1 MGKFLD
7 FVAFSYVV
15 DRSCRLKQPR
25 VAGRSVPVGLT
36 RLSLARPVAIVMLF
50 AALIVLGLQSYGR
63 LAVDRL
69 PPTNFPSVS
78 VNVNYAGASP
88 LDIEQL
94 IAIPLEKAVAGLRG
108 VDTVSS
114 NSSLGSV
121 RLNVNFTEDTN
132 LDQAAIDV
140 EK

>member
-1 MGKFLD
+1 M
-7 FVAFSYVV
+7 
-15 DRSCRLKQPR
+15 
-25 VAGRSVPVGLT
+25 GLT

-88 LDIEQL
+88 RDIETL

-114 NSSLGSV
+114 TSSLGSA
-121 RLNVNFTEDTN
+121 RLNINFTEDTN

-140 EK
+140 EKRLAPSAISCRPMHPRPRSSRPTSDPSRS